1 MIDAGDGETTKDKW
15 ASWIQGRRFGGDPR
29 TAQHDRGFLHPIRDK
44 VLDAAEVGPETRLLD
59 VGCGDG
65 LIAFG
70 ALERGAA
77 RVTFSDV
84 SQDLLDRCRDL
95 AGELGVTDRCRF
107 VRAGAEDL
115 RGVADGSVDVVTTRS
130 VLIYVADKASAFSEF
145 HRVLAP
151 GGRISLFEPINRYF
165 LDAGNQLRPTYDR
178 GPVADL
184 AERVTAAMGRN
195 TPMDGPMMNFDER
208 DLVELGERV
217 GFMPLNL
224 RLELEVRPPPPRDWE
239 FYVRS
244 SPNPL
249 APTLEEAMREAALT
263 PSEIERY
270 ESHFR
275 PLVESGT
282 GTNRWAL
289 AYLSAVKPAS

>member
-1 MIDAGDGETTKDKW
+1 MTRDRW
-15 ASWIQGRRFGGDPR
+15 ASWLLERRGGGDPR
-29 TAQHDRGFLHPIRDK
+29 SAQLNREFLHPIRDK
-44 VLDAAEVGPETRLLD
+44 VLDAAEVGPDTRLLD
-59 VGCGDG
+59 VGCGAG

-84 SQDLLDRCRDL
+84 SQDLLDRCREL
-95 AGELGVTDRCRF
+95 ADELDVTDRCRF

-115 RGVADGSVDVVTTRS
+115 GEVADGSMDAVTTRS
-130 VLIYVADKASAFSEF
+130 VLIYVADKASAFHEF

-165 LDAGNQLRPTYDR
+165 LVAGNRHRPIYDS
-178 GPVADL
+178 GPIADL
-184 AERVTAAMGRN
+184 AERVSAAMMRVN
-195 TPMDGPMMNFDER
+195 PMDGPMMNFDER
-208 DLVELGERV
+208 NLLDLGEQA

-224 RLELEVRPPPPRDWE
+224 RLELDVRPPPPRDWK
-239 FYVRS
+239 FYIGS

-249 APTLEEAMREAALT
+249 APTLEEAMREASLT
-263 PSEIERY
+263 PSEIGRY
-270 ESHFR
+270 EAHFR

-282 GTNRWAL
+282 GTVRWPY
-289 AYLSAVKPAS
+289 AYVSAVKPAP

>member
-1 MIDAGDGETTKDKW
+1 MTRDKW
-15 ASWIQGRRFGGDPR
+15 ASWLLERRGGGDPR
-29 TAQHDRGFLHPIRDK
+29 CAQLNREFLHPIRDK
-44 VLDAAEVGPETRLLD
+44 VLDAVEVGPDTRLLD

-77 RVTFSDV
+77 RVAFSDV
-84 SQDLLDRCRDL
+84 SQDLLDRCREIADRL
-95 AGELGVTDRCRF
+95 GETDRCRF

-115 RGVADGSVDVVTTRS
+115 GEVADGSVDAVTMRS
-130 VLIYVADKASAFSEF
+130 VLIYVADKASAFREF
-145 HRVLAP
+145 QRVLAP

-165 LDAGNQLRPTYDR
+165 LDAGNRPPPIYES
-178 GPVADL
+178 GPIAQL
-184 AERVTAAMGRN
+184 AERVSAVFMRVN
-195 TPMDGPMMNFDER
+195 PMNGPMMNFDER
-208 DLVELGERV
+208 DLLDLAERA

-224 RLELEVRPPPPRDWE
+224 RLELDARPPPPRDWDS
-239 FYVRS
+239 YVRS

-249 APTLEEAMREAALT
+249 APTLEEAMREAALA

-270 ESHFR
+270 EEHFR

-282 GTNRWAL
+282 GTIRWAY
-289 AYLSAVKPAS
+289 AYLSAVKA

>member
-1 MIDAGDGETTKDKW
+1 MTRDRW
-15 ASWIQGRRFGGDPR
+15 ASWLLERRGGGDPR
-29 TAQHDRGFLHPIRDK
+29 SAELNREYLQPIRDR
-44 VLDAAEVGPETRLLD
+44 VLDAGEVGPHTRLLD

-77 RVTFSDV
+77 SVIFSDV
-84 SQDLLDRCRDL
+84 SQDLLDRCREL
-95 AGELGVTDRCRF
+95 ADELGVTERCRF
-107 VRAGAEDL
+107 VRAGAENL
-115 RGVADGSVDVVTTRS
+115 GEVADGSVDTVTTRS
-130 VLIYVADKASAFSEF
+130 VLIYVADKPSAFHEF
-145 HRVLAP
+145 QRVLAP

-165 LDAGNQLRPTYDR
+165 LDAGDPHRPVYDS

-184 AERVTAAMGRN
+184 LERVSAVFRHAS
-195 TPMDGPMMNFDER
+195 PVDGPMMNFGER
-208 DLVELGERV
+208 DLLDLGERA

-224 RLELEVRPPPPRDWE
+224 RLELDVRPPPPRAWE

-249 APTLEEAMREAALT
+249 APTLGEAMREAALT
-263 PSEIERY
+263 PSEIERF
-270 ESHFR
+270 EAHFR

-282 GTNRWAL
+282 GTIRRAY
-289 AYLSAVKPAS
+289 AYLSAVKPASR

>member
-1 MIDAGDGETTKDKW
+1 MTRDKW
-15 ASWIQGRRFGGDPR
+15 ASWLLERRGGGDPR
-29 TAQHDRGFLHPIRDK
+29 CAQFNREFLHPIRDK
-44 VLDAAEVGPETRLLD
+44 VLDAAEVGPDTRLLD

-84 SQDLLDRCRDL
+84 SRDLLDRCREMAD
-95 AGELGVTDRCRF
+95 ELGETDRCRF
-107 VRAGAEDL
+107 VSAGADDL
-115 RGVADGSVDVVTTRS
+115 GEVADGSVDAVTTRS
-130 VLIYVADKASAFSEF
+130 VLIYVADKASAFREF
-145 HRVLAP
+145 QRVLAP

-165 LDAGNQLRPTYDR
+165 LDADNRHRPIYES
-178 GPVADL
+178 GPIAQL
-184 AERVTAAMGRN
+184 AERVSAVFLRVN
-195 TPMDGPMMNFDER
+195 PMDGPMMSFDER
-208 DLVELGERV
+208 DLLDLAERA

-224 RLELEVRPPPPRDWE
+224 RLELDVRPPPPRDWNS
-239 FYVRS
+239 YVRS

-249 APTLEEAMREAALT
+249 APTLEEAMREAALA

-270 ESHFR
+270 EAHFR

-282 GTNRWAL
+282 GTIRWAY
-289 AYLSAVKPAS
+289 AYLSAVRA